1 MPTTTIK
8 LTPADHG
15 RRMSLADF
23 ADAEVQEGCLYELSR
38 GVVTVSD
45 VPNPPHLAQV
55 SEIKFQ
61 LTGYALTRRDKIYAV
76 ASGGECK
83 IPVEG
88 LESERHP
95 DLDPMIGHRSVR
107 RGVQ

>member
-15 RRMSLADF
+15 RHMSLADF
-23 ADAEVQEGCLYELSR
+23 AHVEVQEGRLYELSR

-55 SEIKFQ
+55 MAIRRQFNAYDLS
-61 LTGYALTRRDKIYAV
+61 YPTRIHTI

-95 DLDPMIGHRSVR
+95 DLAIYKT
-107 RGVQ
+107 